1 MHAWT
6 WLLQRISAVILLIA
20 VGLHIGFLHF
30 SNTGEPLNYGEVVT
44 RLKMPILMVFDIL
57 LLIFGVYHA
66 LYGVYSVFLDFD
78 SGKKERVLVFAFLV
92 AGGLGIVGF
101 GIFGLLYTAGSL

>member
-6 WLLQRISAVILLIA
+6 WLLQRISAVILLIV
-20 VGLHIGFLHF
+20 VGFHIGFLHF

-44 RLKMPILMVFDIL
+44 RLKTPILMVFDVL
-57 LLIFGVYHA
+57 LLIFGIYHA

-78 SGKKERVLVFAFLV
+78 SGKKERVLVFALFV
-92 AGGLGIVGF
+92 AVGVGIVGF